1 MKYKQRNRILAL
13 ILSLT
18 LLVGLFPATTAV
30 AAEPP
35 VEGVPTSMRLQR
47 AFVAQGISSYFQTD
61 DNHYASFYESPVTLG
76 YDCYSPLQW
85 MLLSF
90 ALINNQNVSL
100 TLWELDES
108 YPSFDENPIVLEPD
122 LTNADAI
129 EPFLKGDSP
138 IGYLRG
144 IRITDN
150 VAEGDSEGYYTH
162 VEMTP
167 TEINEAC
174 VRALLDVESGESTE
188 YEYTDMHDV
197 YVYGTSGEPYIPPA
211 TNEIDSIMDE
221 GFFDI
226 EVPAVMPMDDA
237 IQNYLLWD
245 GTVVDESGLLSP

>member
-1 MKYKQRNRILAL
+1 MGRHLVHMQEDRYIYDQCKIERELDMKYKQRNRILAL

-18 LLVGLFPATTAV
+18 LLVGLFPATTVV

-108 YPSFDENPIVLEPD
+108 HPSFDENPIVLEPD

-150 VAEGDSEGYYTH
+150 VAESDSEGYYTH

-174 VRALLDVESGESTE
+174 VRALLDVVRVPNMNIQICTMSMYMVHQGN
-188 YEYTDMHDV
+188 H
-197 YVYGTSGEPYIPPA
+197 TSHRPQMQ
-211 TNEIDSIMDE
+211 SI
-221 GFFDI
+221 
-226 EVPAVMPMDDA
+226 
-237 IQNYLLWD
+237 L
-245 GTVVDESGLLSP
+245 

>member
-197 YVYGTSGEPYIPPA
+197 YVYGT
-211 TNEIDSIMDE
+211 
-221 GFFDI
+221 
-226 EVPAVMPMDDA
+226 
-237 IQNYLLWD
+237 
-245 GTVVDESGLLSP
+245 